1 MIRVLSFLGVSAGV
15 ICLLVVITY
24 VARDDGHSSP
34 KPLPGSCD
42 DLADEVISASEAQ
55 QEYRPRQRYPY
66 SEILEMDNI
75 RRAGGILGYS
85 IECLAE
91 ARWGNGSDAP
101 VLFAAERLDRE
112 PWDGEEAHYHV
123 YYEGLTPDCAE
134 MMRDIGSNAET
145 SLMRDEESSPTY
157 WSNLETSP
165 LIPMTVSSFLDD
177 YESCSRLANLKLSSF
192 AYSIRSRVVGVKSDP
207 DNSSNPDD
215 SWIALRDR
223 SNQAKA
229 YLSPEE
235 VLNIGVRDIVKL
247 ACGYSHRSPTRGYG
261 DAFALYLSHCRV
273 LKVVK

>member
-1 MIRVLSFLGVSAGV
+1 
-15 ICLLVVITY
+15 
-24 VARDDGHSSP
+24 
-34 KPLPGSCD
+34 
-42 DLADEVISASEAQ
+42 
-55 QEYRPRQRYPY
+55 
-66 SEILEMDNI
+66 
-75 RRAGGILGYS
+75 
-85 IECLAE
+85 
-91 ARWGNGSDAP
+91 
-101 VLFAAERLDRE
+101 
-112 PWDGEEAHYHV
+112 
-123 YYEGLTPDCAE
+123 
-134 MMRDIGSNAET
+134 MRDIGSNTET

-177 YESCSRLANLKLSSF
+177 YERCSRPANLKLSSF
-192 AYSIRSRVVGVKSDP
+192 AYSIRSRVVGVNSD
-207 DNSSNPDD
+207 PDD